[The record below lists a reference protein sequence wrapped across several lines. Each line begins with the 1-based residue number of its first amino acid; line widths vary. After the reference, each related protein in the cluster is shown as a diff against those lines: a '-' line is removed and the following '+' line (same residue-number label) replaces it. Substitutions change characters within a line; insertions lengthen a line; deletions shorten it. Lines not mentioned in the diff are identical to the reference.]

1 MTTWQKTGKTLSAG
15 RFEHRMTPEQPPAS
29 ASALKRYLNTVFPP
43 QPYTSS
49 REVFLSAVGA
59 LAAILILAVVSTY
72 FAGTGSAVFVV
83 ASMGASAVLLF
94 ATPHSPLAQPWSFA
108 GAHLIAA
115 TVGVACQRYIPNNY
129 AAIAIAVAVVILL
142 MHYLRCLHPP
152 AGGTVLLPLLGS
164 SEVQQLG
171 YPFVVAPVGLNVVL
185 LLLLAL
191 AINRFI
197 PGRRYPLPH
206 HEGGRVAGPQPP
218 GWPLGRLGLTPAD
231 LERAIKEMNAYIDVS
246 EEDLEEIYARAE
258 LHAHQRRMGNIL
270 CRDVMTRDVVTVEFG
285 DELEAAWELMRARK
299 LKGLPVVDR
308 ARRVVGIVTIIDFL
322 KRADTRAGGH
332 LFVRLV
338 RFIRRTPGL
347 SSDKPEVVGQIM
359 TAPAVTVPETAH
371 IISLIPMFAEHGIH
385 HVPVVNAQGKLA
397 GMITQSDLTEALYR
411 YRTALK

>member
-1 MTTWQKTGKTLSAG
+1 
-15 RFEHRMTPEQPPAS
+15 MTPEQPPAF
-29 ASALKRYLNTVFPP
+29 ASTLKRYLNAVFPP

-49 REVFLSAVGA
+49 YEILLSAAGA
-59 LAAILILAVVSTY
+59 LVAILFLALVSTY
-72 FAGTGSAVFVV
+72 FAGTSSAVFVV

-108 GAHLIAA
+108 GGHLIAA
-115 TVGVACQRYIPNNY
+115 FVGVACHRYVPNSY
-129 AAIAIAVAVVILL
+129 AAAAIAVAAVILL

-152 AGGTVLLPLLGS
+152 AGGTALLPLLGGP
-164 SEVQQLG
+164 EVQQLG
-171 YPFVVAPVGLNVVL
+171 YQFVVAPVALNVVL

-191 AINRFI
+191 TINKLI
-197 PGRRYPLPH
+197 PGRRYPTPH
-206 HEGGRVAGPQPP
+206 HDGGRVAGPQPP
-218 GWPLGRLGLTPAD
+218 GWPLGRLGLAPTD

-246 EEDLEEIYARAE
+246 EVDLEEIYARAE
-258 LHAHQRRMGNIL
+258 LFAHRRRMGDIL
-270 CRDVMTRDVVTVEFG
+270 CRDIMARDVVTAEFG
-285 DELEAAWELMRARK
+285 DELEPVWELMRARK

-332 LFVRLV
+332 LFERLV
-338 RFIRRTPGL
+338 GFIRRTPGL

-359 TAPAVTVPETAH
+359 TAPAVTIAETAH

-385 HVPVVNAQGKLA
+385 HVPVVDAQGKLA
-397 GMITQSDLTEALYR
+397 GMITQSDLMEALYR